1 MLESWLLWHGGL
13 GIRDFYICFDDE
25 NDSAISIAER
35 YQSCYNVPF
44 YRLLFT
50 LYISFS
56 ASLTVLSSFKVT
68 IVKNN
73 AELRNGQKLL
83 PAYAKLA
90 HVLDTEVPARQQ
102 LNADWCLQLAR
113 KDGLEWLLHLDADEL
128 FYLRPPTTLKQ
139 HFDKLKE
146 DKVGT
151 IIYMNHEGVPELG
164 KEDAGDVFHAITLFR
179 KNLNSISLNSSA
191 KQCIEFWQ
199 KRTPHG
205 QYMIS
210 YDNGK
215 AATRVVE
222 NSFAAGVH
230 AWKIRSDNEE
240 STPSQSL
247 DTHTPETS
255 TYSST
260 NEVKES
266 LRNVSSL
273 SDVRTLDLSA
283 LYKCEDACIL
293 HFVVCGLYWY
303 LKKYKILDSFP
314 NSWFGGKLQILPC
327 FHLDSRDRFLKGDF
341 EAMCTAYRQEVV
353 LADEEMAKKQIES
366 GVCLRVEGISNLILS
381 EYKRIWSSDFHP
393 ILEAKVTADI
403 MKRDSTSLPQDIDT
417 KVTKDENLPLEKM
430 WVLSSLVSQYLT
442 TQSTEKKM

>member
-1 MLESWLLWHGGL
+1 ML
-13 GIRDFYICFDDE
+13 
-25 NDSAISIAER
+25 
-35 YQSCYNVPF
+35 
-44 YRLLFT
+44 T
-50 LYISFS
+50 LVYC
-56 ASLTVLSSFKVT
+56 TFKIT
-68 IVKNN
+68 IVKNTP
-73 AELRNGQKLL
+73 ELRNEQKRL

-90 HVLDTEVPARQQ
+90 QILDTEVPARQQ

-128 FYLRPPTTLKQ
+128 FHLRPPTTLKQ
-139 HFDKLKE
+139 HFEKLRQ

-151 IIYMNHEGVPELG
+151 IIYMNHEGVPEIG
-164 KEDAGDVFHAITLFR
+164 RENAGDVFHAVTLFR
-179 KNLNSISLNSSA
+179 KNLNSIALNASA
-191 KQCIEFWQ
+191 KHCIEYWQ
-199 KRTPHG
+199 KRTSHG

-222 NSFAAGVH
+222 NSSAAGVH
-230 AWKIRSDNEE
+230 AWKIRVDDEVPA
-240 STPSQSL
+240 STQSL
-247 DTHTPETS
+247 
-255 TYSST
+255 SSPSSGVSAHEPSH
-260 NEVKES
+260 EVNTG
-266 LRNVSSL
+266 LRNVSCL

-341 EAMCTAYRQEVV
+341 EAMCESYRREVV
-353 LADEEMAKKQIES
+353 LRDDQMAEKQIES
-366 GVCLRVEGISNLILS
+366 GVCLRVLGIGDSILA
-381 EYKRIWSSDFHP
+381 EHIRVWSTQFHP
-393 ILEAKVTADI
+393 ILEAVVSADI
-403 MKRDSTSLPQDIDT
+403 MKRDSDSLPQDIAT

-442 TQSTEKKM
+442 PSSSEEKKL